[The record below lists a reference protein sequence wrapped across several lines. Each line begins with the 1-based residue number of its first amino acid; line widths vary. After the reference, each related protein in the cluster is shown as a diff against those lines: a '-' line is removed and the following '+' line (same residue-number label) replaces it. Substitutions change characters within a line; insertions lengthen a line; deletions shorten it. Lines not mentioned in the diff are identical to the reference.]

1 MKATPDP
8 LVLPMLPNTMACT
21 VHSGAHRIVDL
32 VDLAVLDCAI
42 VIPAPEDG
50 DDGGLELLLASLRE
64 LVAGVGLEHVA
75 VQRAQHLQVL
85 NCQVSIDGHGS
96 LLFN

>member
-1 MKATPDP
+1 MKATPSAR
-8 LVLPMLPNTMACT
+8 LAHVAEHHGLHG
-21 VHSGAHRIVDL
+21 HSGAHRIVDL

-50 DDGGLELLLASLRE
+50 DDGGLELLLARLRE
-64 LVAGVGLEHVA
+64 LVAGVRLEHMA

-85 NCQVSIDGHGS
+85 NC
-96 LLFN
+96 